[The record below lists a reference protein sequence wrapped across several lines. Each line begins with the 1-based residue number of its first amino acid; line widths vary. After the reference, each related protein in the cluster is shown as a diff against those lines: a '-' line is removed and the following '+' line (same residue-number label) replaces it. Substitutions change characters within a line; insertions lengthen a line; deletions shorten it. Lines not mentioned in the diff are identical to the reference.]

1 MSRTGPKAHVV
12 KMSGD
17 LTIRG
22 VGKAHT
28 QLLAAVRKH
37 PSVVVQIDEAASV
50 DLTLV
55 QLLQSARRSAQA
67 AERRLDLAQ
76 PASGGLLEV
85 LRRGGFAETDEQ
97 RSFWLKDGG
106 EQS

>member
-12 KMSGD
+12 KMAGD

-22 VGKAHT
+22 IGKAHT

-37 PSVVVQIDEAASV
+37 PSVVVQIDEAAAV

-55 QLLQSARRSAQA
+55 QLIQSGRRSAHE
-67 AERRLDLAQ
+67 AERRFELAA
-76 PASGGLLEV
+76 PAAGGLLEV
-85 LRRGGFAETDEQ
+85 LRRGGFAETNEQ